1 MTRIVVVATLA
12 LVASLA
18 APAYARDFV
27 QDGAGMF
34 SKGAIAQ
41 VDQRIAT
48 FNQATG
54 KEVVVVTVPSL
65 NGAALQDAAAKT
77 FSEQNVNGV
86 LIFIARDDRRDIIV
100 PDRSGAQAG
109 WFTPDV
115 LRSIR
120 SQMEHEF
127 HNEAFDSGL
136 LFGVDGV
143 LQVYGQHM
151 QARSAPGPALAPS
164 RPNAAGAA
172 PRLPSTSGVHISM
185 FWWIIIVVV
194 GFLILRSVMRAFS
207 TPRYGPPG
215 AMPPAGSGPGYGP
228 GYGGYG
234 GYGGGGSFW
243 SGLLGGL
250 GGAWLGNEMF
260 GNRGGGAIAPADA
273 AQNVTPDSGGGWGG
287 DSGGWQSDA
296 GQADMGGASSGDW
309 SGGGFG
315 DSGGG
320 DFGGGDFGGGG
331 GDSGGGW

>member
-1 MTRIVVVATLA
+1 MNRIVVLATLA
-12 LVASLA
+12 AIALTA
-18 APAYARDFV
+18 APAFARDYV

-34 SKGAIAQ
+34 SKQAIGQA
-41 VDQRIAT
+41 DGRIAA

-65 NGAALQDAAAKT
+65 GGATLQDAAAKA
-77 FSEQNVNGV
+77 FSQQNVDGV

-100 PDRSGAQAG
+100 PDRAGAA

-115 LRSIR
+115 LQSIR
-120 SQMEHEF
+120 QQMEGDF
-127 HNEAFDSGL
+127 KNEAFDSGL
-136 LFGVDGV
+136 LAGVGGV
-143 LQVYGQHM
+143 LDVYRQHL
-151 QARSAPGPALAPS
+151 QGRAAPNGGLAPS
-164 RPNAAGAA
+164 QFNAPAS
-172 PRLPSTSGVHISM
+172 RLPATQGVHISM
-185 FWWIIIVVV
+185 FWWIVIVVV

-215 AMPPAGSGPGYGP
+215 APGAPGAAPPAGYGP
-228 GYGGYG
+228 GYGPGYG

-273 AQNVTPDSGGGWGG
+273 SQGAAPDAGGGWGG
-287 DSGGWQSDA
+287 DSGGGWQSDA
-296 GQADMGGASSGDW
+296 GQADMSGASGGDW

-315 DSGGG
+315 DSG
-320 DFGGGDFGGGG
+320 GGGDFGGGG